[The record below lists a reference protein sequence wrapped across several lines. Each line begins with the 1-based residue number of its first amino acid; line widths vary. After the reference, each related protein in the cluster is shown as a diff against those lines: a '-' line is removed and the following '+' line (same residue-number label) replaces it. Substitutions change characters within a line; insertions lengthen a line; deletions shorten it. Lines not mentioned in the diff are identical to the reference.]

1 MRPWPGTH
9 LDLDIAGA
17 GEVAQALTGS
27 DTAARRTSTAFRKRA
42 QDDSQRPRRRRS
54 GRKGRDVIT
63 CGLGG
68 ARVVLRDL
76 ENHSFQTLAPPHP
89 RPGCRGLQGN
99 NAGPLIGGRRPPHR
113 LPRPFPASAAPP
125 SPPPPLPLRS
135 WACSLQPIC
144 TNRAGPGLRLRNEEI
159 KGTIGACPTEGESIL

>member
-17 GEVAQALTGS
+17 GDVARALTGS

-76 ENHSFQTLAPPHP
+76 ENHSFQTLAPPTPALAAGASRGTMPVHSSEAAGHLTSSLVPSQPAPHP
-89 RPGCRGLQGN
+89 PRR
-99 NAGPLIGGRRPPHR
+99 RRPCPSGLGR
-113 LPRPFPASAAPP
+113 APCSPSAQTERGQVCASGM
-125 SPPPPLPLRS
+125 R
-135 WACSLQPIC
+135 
-144 TNRAGPGLRLRNEEI
+144 R
-159 KGTIGACPTEGESIL
+159 